1 VRPPRSRMRLHRPA
15 ELGPADAELM
25 ETLHSLDGAL
35 NYRDWILALAG
46 PHLEGAGRIIELGA
60 GHGTFTAQL
69 AAIAPTT
76 AVEPGPRA
84 FARLEQRFGED
95 PRIEV
100 LQGDA
105 SGLPDGGFDVA
116 FLSNVLEHIEDDV
129 EALQHLV
136 RSLRPGGRVVVFSPA
151 FDLLYS
157 RFDAM
162 VGHHHRYRLGELRE
176 RFERAGLEV
185 VDARYVNLPGWFL
198 WLIYVRLLG
207 RVPTRPVTA
216 LAYDR
221 YVVPAL
227 RRIERVIRPPFGQSV
242 LCVGRRP

>member
-1 VRPPRSRMRLHRPA
+1 MRPARARMRLHRPA
-15 ELGPADAELM
+15 ELDPADAELM
-25 ETLHSLDGAL
+25 ETLHSLDGAT
-35 NYRDWILALAG
+35 NYRDWILSLAG
-46 PHLEGAGRIIELGA
+46 RHLDGATRIVELGA

-84 FARLEQRFGED
+84 FARLEARFGD
-95 PRIEV
+95 HPRIDVVRGE
-100 LQGDA
+100 A
-105 SGLPDGGFDVA
+105 SDLSEGQFDVA

-129 EALQHLV
+129 EVLRQLG

-162 VGHHHRYRLGELRE
+162 VGHYHRYRLPELRE

-185 VDARYVNLPGWFL
+185 VEARYVNLPGWFL
-198 WLIYVRLLG
+198 WLLYVRLLG
-207 RVPTRPVTA
+207 RVPTRPSTA
-216 LAYDR
+216 LAFDR
-221 YVVPAL
+221 VVVPVL
-227 RRIERVIRPPFGQSV
+227 RRVERAIRPPFGQSV